1 MLGKSGGKS
10 LLWTNVEDQLGCSLV
25 ERAVSCRE
33 RARSEGVDGE
43 CMDAQRHEADEEM
56 LSGAPGRSGGD
67 ANADEAIGDKAY
79 TGFVTDAVLEVD
91 ANLTVQP

>member
-1 MLGKSGGKS
+1 MLGKSSGKS
-10 LLWTNVEDQLGCSLV
+10 LLWTDVEYQLGCSLV

-43 CMDAQRHEADEEM
+43 GVDAERYEADEEM
-56 LSGAPGRSGGD
+56 LSDAPGRSGGD

-79 TGFVTDAVLEVD
+79 TGFVTEAVLEVD
-91 ANLTVQP
+91 ADLTVQP

>member
-1 MLGKSGGKS
+1 
-10 LLWTNVEDQLGCSLV
+10 
-25 ERAVSCRE
+25 
-33 RARSEGVDGE
+33 
-43 CMDAQRHEADEEM
+43 MDAQRHEADEEM